1 MRPVETVVLKVGGGE
16 LDDPGFLT
24 AFVDAV
30 REVRSR
36 AMVSVVHGG
45 GKQIAWALEKMGLG
59 FEFVDGL
66 RVTTEESVVVVEM
79 VLSGMINKRLVG
91 AMVSGGLEAAG
102 MSGKDLGLIRVEKLM
117 QEGRDLGYV
126 GRVVSVRGDVL
137 LDLMGRGISPVISP
151 VSLGL
156 DGATYNVNADPAA
169 LAVAQSIGAGTLAF
183 VTDVPGVS
191 VEEKVLE
198 CISAN
203 EAEALIEGGQIFG
216 GMIPKVRAGLT
227 AVAEGIPQALITD
240 LSGLQR
246 WGRGERAG
254 TRIIGRPAAS

>member
-1 MRPVETVVLKVGGGE
+1 MRAVEAMVLKIGGGE
-16 LDDPGFLT
+16 LDDQDFLT

-66 RVTTEESVVVVEM
+66 RVTTGESVVVVEM

-91 AMVSGGLEAAG
+91 AMVAGGLEAMG

-117 QEGRDLGYV
+117 QNGRDLGYV
-126 GRVVSVRGDVL
+126 GRVVSVRGDIL
-137 LDLMGRGISPVISP
+137 LDLMGRGMTPVISP

-169 LAVAQSIGAGTLAF
+169 LAVAQSVGARTLAF
-183 VTDVPGVS
+183 ITDVPGIQ
-191 VEEKVLE
+191 VEGRMLD
-198 CISAN
+198 CISAG
-203 EAEALIEGGQIFG
+203 EVEKLIEGGQIFG
-216 GMIPKVRAGLT
+216 GMIPKVRSGLT

-240 LSGLQR
+240 LSGLRR
-246 WGRGERAG
+246 WGRGEQAG
-254 TRIIGRPAAS
+254 TRIIGDPAAS